1 MTLTGIEKAKGKEVF
16 ESTIR
21 LLEKT
26 GIADVIPPKNILI
39 KPNLT
44 TATGPREG
52 ITTDITIVDAL
63 LHFLTGLKCKRITI
77 GEGSGG
83 CSTQTAFKNNGYCD
97 LARKYN
103 VELLDFNSSEG
114 IELDVPNNLS
124 IKKLRIAR
132 VAHEADFRISVAK
145 LKIHS
150 IGVITG
156 CLKNMM
162 GCLNGKKWKLLVHSD
177 VQRRIVDLNKVVKP
191 HFGLIDGIV
200 GNEIDECVS
209 HPIPMNILIGGQDAV
224 SVDAASAECMGVNWH
239 EVPHLVL
246 AEKEGLGTA
255 DISKIELLGE
265 KIEDVRRTFKRDKRL
280 WTYVRTRSEIVAG
293 KIMDRFRI

>member
-1 MTLTGIEKAKGKEVF
+1 MTLTGIEKVKGEEVF

-44 TATGPREG
+44 TAAGPREG
-52 ITTDITIVDAL
+52 ITTDVAIVDAL
-63 LHFLTGLKCKRITI
+63 LHFLIDLKVEKVTI

-83 CSTQTAFKNNGYCD
+83 CSTQTAFRNNGYYD

-103 VELLDFNSSEG
+103 IELVDFNSSEG
-114 IELDVPNNLS
+114 IELNVPNNLS
-124 IKKLRIAR
+124 IKKLRIAK

-177 VQRRIVDLNKVVKP
+177 VQRRIVDLNKVVRS

-200 GNEIDECVS
+200 GNEIDECVP

-224 SVDAASAECMGVNWH
+224 SVDAASAECMGINWQ
-239 EVPHLVL
+239 EVPYLVL
-246 AEKEGLGTA
+246 AEKEDLGIA
-255 DISKIELLGE
+255 DIGRVELLGE

-280 WTYVRTRSEIVAG
+280 WTYVRTRGEIVAG
-293 KIMDRFRI
+293 KIMDRFKL